1 MPERLEL
8 TKNAHFYLPK
18 TEISDEIIRSILE
31 AASDNMESGGSYLI
45 DEFREEKVVD
55 DRELRYVYSIKV
67 FPSVRPVYF
76 LNEQVE

>member
-31 AASDNMESGGSYLI
+31 AASDNMESGPPLAG
-45 DEFREEKVVD
+45 
-55 DRELRYVYSIKV
+55 
-67 FPSVRPVYF
+67 
-76 LNEQVE
+76 